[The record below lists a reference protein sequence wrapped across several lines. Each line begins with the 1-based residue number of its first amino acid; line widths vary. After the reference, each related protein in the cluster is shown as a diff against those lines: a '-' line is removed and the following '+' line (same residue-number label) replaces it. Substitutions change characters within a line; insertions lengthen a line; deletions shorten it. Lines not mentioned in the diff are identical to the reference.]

1 MKQINGRRREMWE
14 ASRHEKYND
23 FRVFI
28 MGIKGN
34 TELFGDGLVYEG
46 CFNDVPQQFRG
57 QTGAQDNII
66 PMMDIFTG
74 IVDYYPENELTSYL
88 LDLRTYRPECIQR
101 FFTDLRRHYQHRP
114 LFLELEK
121 MEDIHGLISL
131 LEIVDEVY
139 FFRNGHWQFVQK
151 YIMANT
157 NYPVATGG
165 TPIISWLINQ
175 IDAVLMYE
183 SKLIST
189 IERLCVDNDDAYD
202 AYDEYDEFK
211 RIKDTWKN
219 KKDMLLEQIEEL
231 KKKEYQVDLLYS
243 KNKERCLSDE

>member
-1 MKQINGRRREMWE
+1 M
-14 ASRHEKYND
+14 
-23 FRVFI
+23 
-28 MGIKGN
+28 
-34 TELFGDGLVYEG
+34 
-46 CFNDVPQQFRG
+46 
-57 QTGAQDNII
+57 
-66 PMMDIFTG
+66 
-74 IVDYYPENELTSYL
+74 TSYL

-121 MEDIHGLISL
+121 MEDINGLISL

-165 TPIISWLINQ
+165 TPIIRWLINQ

-189 IERLCVDNDDAYD
+189 IERLTLQEDK
-202 AYDEYDEFK
+202 EYPEFK
-211 RIKDTWKN
+211 RIKDTWQN
-219 KKDMLLEQIEEL
+219 KKDMLLEQIDEL
-231 KKKEYQVDLLYS
+231 KKKEYQVELIYL
-243 KNKERCLSDE
+243 KNKERCLNDE